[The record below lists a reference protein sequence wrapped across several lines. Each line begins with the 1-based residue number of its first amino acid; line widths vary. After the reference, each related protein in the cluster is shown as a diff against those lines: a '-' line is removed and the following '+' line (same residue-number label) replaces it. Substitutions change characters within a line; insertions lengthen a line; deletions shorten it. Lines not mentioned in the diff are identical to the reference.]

1 MKHLREFDDQEIQDL
16 MGDLEKV
23 GHERLKGWYI
33 GTINED
39 GYFGICAVLAHNEGE
54 LEQIMRESWRWA
66 KQYMP
71 ERIGDAYKGRNT
83 LYNNFLDALMSNLM
97 DNEVIKFSQVF
108 KDLAVKNSAGKKP
121 SLLTFPGYNPIIAT
135 EKLEELFSN
144 IRQKMLEE
152 KEYFEEESG
161 VKEFPNLKR

>member
-33 GTINED
+33 GTINEE

-97 DNEVIKFSQVF
+97 YDEVIKFSQVF

-152 KEYFEEESG
+152 KEYFEEESE